1 MKIAIPSHML
11 AFAGGS
17 RYLCHMVP
25 DYPRKTFG
33 DKRRDYCLLMEV
45 MAMGN

>member
-1 MKIAIPSHML
+1 ML
-11 AFAGGS
+11 AFAAGS
-17 RYLCHMVP
+17 AYLCTMVP

-33 DKRRDYCLLMEV
+33 DKRRDYSLLMEV